1 MKHNPSLPARV
12 LQTSGMVPGLPVV
25 CDPAVVLATWAG
37 VLPRGDNEN
46 SMGRHCN
53 EVGGVERL
61 RLGRARAL
69 VALGRSRRPGNDD
82 RPDGTVGTPLDPWHL
97 PRPFSGS
104 SHCCA
109 CNYRTDKTPGQR
121 GRGGSRHPHMG
132 RDSTDHCNV
141 ELQWLGW
148 RDWREPLYYSGRS
161 WRAPVAVVAAVCPA
175 GTTGWDSWHEPMPH
189 SRLWHGL

>member
-1 MKHNPSLPARV
+1 MKHNPSLPARA

-97 PRPFSGS
+97 PAHSPGL
-104 SHCCA
+104 
-109 CNYRTDKTPGQR
+109 RTVVRATTEQTKRQVR
-121 GRGGSRHPHMG
+121 AA
-132 RDSTDHCNV
+132 
-141 ELQWLGW
+141 EEALGTRIW
-148 RDWREPLYYSGRS
+148 
-161 WRAPVAVVAAVCPA
+161 VAIP
-175 GTTGWDSWHEPMPH
+175 
-189 SRLWHGL
+189 